1 MAAGVRRLPPKV
13 RAAVDSTGFDGRVVS
28 RYFTRRAG
36 RRIAQKRWP
45 KLTAVVDT
53 ATHLLLAAGVTR
65 GPTQDAPHLVPAVRA
80 AAKRHPIDTVLA
92 DAGYDSEANHATCRT
107 RLGVRSTVIALNRR
121 GTRKWPKTTYRRQMV
136 RRFRRKPKGSRSKR
150 VYGQRWQG
158 ESGFSRLKRRLGS
171 TVAAV
176 RWVAQKGELVLR
188 CIVYNLMLL
197 AASP

>member
-1 MAAGVRRLPPKV
+1 MRV
-13 RAAVDSTGFDGRVVS
+13 AVDATGLDGRVVS

-53 ATHLLLAAGVTR
+53 ATHLMLAAGVTR
-65 GPTQDAPHLVPAVRA
+65 GPSQDAPHLLPAVRA
-80 AAKRHPIDTVLA
+80 AARRVRIDTVLA
-92 DAGYDSEANHATCRT
+92 DAGYDSEGNHATCRAE
-107 RLGVRSTVIALNRR
+107 LGVRSTVIALNRR
-121 GTRKWPKTTYRRQMV
+121 GTRKWPPTTYRRQMV
-136 RRFRRKPKGSRSKR
+136 RRFRKKPRGSRSRR

-176 RWVAQKGELVLR
+176 TWANQKAEILLR
-188 CIVYNLMLL
+188 VIVYNLMLL